1 MMSDMGP
8 NMGPPMQGFDGMG
21 MDHGPP
27 PPGPPSGGNFNDM
40 FDDPHME
47 GNGPPGGF
55 YPL

>member
-40 FDDPHME
+40 FDDPHMG